1 VSLLGVPPVPG
12 SSPTRWL
19 IGWRRLWIMVVA
31 ISLPITLFS
40 ASRLNPRSEL
50 KLLLDAEAA
59 TKRAA
64 YEHAFERVTGESVNA
79 SLSAR
84 LGTAE
89 SDTFAVEGNI
99 QRYLEI
105 LASPD
110 TTLRAE
116 IESIERDFRPK
127 IDRAY
132 GSVRL
137 FYWIVAAIWAVLCL
151 STYAVGAS
159 ARFLGRQLLGGRGA

>member
-1 VSLLGVPPVPG
+1 MSLLDVPAVPG
-12 SSPTRWL
+12 SPPTRWL
-19 IGWRRLWIMVVA
+19 NGWRRLWVVVVVV
-31 ISLPITLFS
+31 SLPITLFS
-40 ASRLNPRSEL
+40 AARLNPRSEL
-50 KLLLDAEAA
+50 EPLLDAEGDAR
-59 TKRAA
+59 RAA
-64 YEHAFERVTGESVNA
+64 YERAFERVTGESVNA

-89 SDTFAVEGNI
+89 PDTFAVEGNI
-99 QRYLEI
+99 QRYLEL

-110 TTLRAE
+110 ATLRAE

-137 FYWIVAAIWAVLCL
+137 FYWIVAAIWAVWCL
-151 STYAVGAS
+151 STYALGAS
-159 ARFLGRQLLGGRGA
+159 ARFLGRQLLGGRGT

>member
-1 VSLLGVPPVPG
+1 MSLLDVPAVPG
-12 SSPTRWL
+12 SPPTRWL
-19 IGWRRLWIMVVA
+19 NGWRRLWIVVVVV
-31 ISLPITLFS
+31 SLPITLFS
-40 ASRLNPRSEL
+40 VARLNPHSEL
-50 KLLLDAEAA
+50 EPLLDAEGDAR
-59 TKRAA
+59 RAA
-64 YEHAFERVTGESVNA
+64 YERAFERVTGESVNA
-79 SLSAR
+79 SLNAR

-89 SDTFAVEGNI
+89 PDTFAVEGNI
-99 QRYLEI
+99 QRYLEL

-110 TTLRAE
+110 ATLRAE

-132 GSVRL
+132 ASVRL

-151 STYAVGAS
+151 STYAVSTS

>member
-1 VSLLGVPPVPG
+1 MSLLDVPAVPG
-12 SSPTRWL
+12 SPPTRWL
-19 IGWRRLWIMVVA
+19 NGSRRLWIVVVVV
-31 ISLPITLFS
+31 SLPITLFS
-40 ASRLNPRSEL
+40 AARLNPRSEL
-50 KLLLDAEAA
+50 EPLLDAEGDAR
-59 TKRAA
+59 RAA
-64 YEHAFERVTGESVNA
+64 YERTFERVTGESVNA

-89 SDTFAVEGNI
+89 PDTFAVEGNI
-99 QRYLEI
+99 QRYLEL

-110 TTLRAE
+110 ATLRAE

-132 GSVRL
+132 ASVRL

-151 STYAVGAS
+151 SMYAVGAS
-159 ARFLGRQLLGGRGA
+159 RRGS

>member
-1 VSLLGVPPVPG
+1 MTLLDVPTVPG
-12 SSPTRWL
+12 SPPTRWL
-19 IGWRRLWIMVVA
+19 IGWRRVWIVVVVVG
-31 ISLPITLFS
+31 LPITLFS
-40 ASRLNPRSEL
+40 AARLNPRSEL
-50 KLLLDAEAA
+50 ERLLDAEGAA
-59 TKRAA
+59 RKAA
-64 YEHAFERVTGESVNA
+64 YERAFERVTGESVNA
-79 SLSAR
+79 SLSAP

-89 SDTFAVEGNI
+89 SNTFAVEGNV

-110 TTLRAE
+110 ATLRAE

-137 FYWIVAAIWAVLCL
+137 FYWIVATICAVWCL
-151 STYAVGAS
+151 STYALGAS
-159 ARFLGRQLLGGRGA
+159 ARFLGRQLLGGRGT

>member
-1 VSLLGVPPVPG
+1 MSLLDMPTVPG
-12 SSPTRWL
+12 SPPTRWL
-19 IGWRRLWIMVVA
+19 IGWRRLWIVVVVV
-31 ISLPITLFS
+31 SLPITLFS
-40 ASRLNPRSEL
+40 VARLNPRSEL
-50 KLLLDAEAA
+50 EPLLDAEGAA
-59 TKRAA
+59 RRVA
-64 YEHAFERVTGESVNA
+64 YERAFERVTGESVNA

-84 LGTAE
+84 LGRAE
-89 SDTFAVEGNI
+89 PDTFAVEENI

-110 TTLRAE
+110 ATLRAE

-132 GSVRL
+132 ASVRL
-137 FYWIVAAIWAVLCL
+137 FYWIVAAIWAVSCL

-159 ARFLGRQLLGGRGA
+159 ARFLGRQLLGGRRA